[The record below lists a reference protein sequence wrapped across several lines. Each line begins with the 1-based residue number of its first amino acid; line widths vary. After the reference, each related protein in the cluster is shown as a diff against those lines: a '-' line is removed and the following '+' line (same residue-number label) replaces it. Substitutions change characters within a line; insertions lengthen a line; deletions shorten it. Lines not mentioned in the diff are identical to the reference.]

1 MAGADLN
8 EEHAHLVAEGI
19 GLFHVASDGGLTEIH
34 QARDQGMDLELPT
47 LTSYPNPVRS
57 ALGESWDELRRGNWR
72 EGFDGAC
79 IVLETEIRAY
89 VLRHMQHGR
98 LTFVR
103 SSGVVYAPTH
113 QQIER
118 KTMGQLVGLLAEI
131 ANPNHGDS
139 VLHSILSQLN
149 PDRILVAHK
158 RQAAV
163 AEAQLR
169 AAVPQHLWRIVR
181 GVVEALK

>member
-103 SSGVVYAPTH
+103 SSGVVYAPTTS
-113 QQIER
+113 R
-118 KTMGQLVGLLAEI
+118 LNARPWVSWLA
-131 ANPNHGDS
+131 S
-139 VLHSILSQLN
+139 SQRS
-149 PDRILVAHK
+149 PTPITETPYFTAS
-158 RQAAV
+158 
-163 AEAQLR
+163 
-169 AAVPQHLWRIVR
+169 
-181 GVVEALK
+181 